1 MVRNPSR
8 LGDWFCQC
16 VLQWYSFSSWWFTQ
30 WSMTI
35 AGTSSVVVNS
45 GVGVSVSVCRSK
57 FPQFSLGV
65 PRVEDRGLR
74 YRVCKSIG
82 GLC

>member
-8 LGDWFCQC
+8 LGDWF
-16 VLQWYSFSSWWFTQ
+16 SSVAGG
-30 WSMTI
+30 SLS

-65 PRVEDRGLR
+65 PGVEDRGLR
-74 YRVCKSIG
+74 YRVCKLIG